1 MSPPKKNRSVFFY
14 RRLTAVVAINVLP
27 LLVLSGLLYS
37 YIISDYK
44 SNLIALMNNQIM
56 LLATTSESALLF
68 DDAEAGERVLS
79 TLELNETIQYTQIY
93 NADNQLFAQYRHPE
107 IINDPVIEHFDK
119 AVEFKNNNIYLNY
132 KIMKNGEYLGLIV
145 MSASTEGL
153 AAQKDHL
160 LLISVLTLLGSFILA
175 SLLNWTLQK
184 RLNTPIRDLISL
196 VHYVTEHKRYHKR
209 LDTDQ
214 NNEFGDIIA
223 WVNTMLDT
231 MELHENERKASSAKI
246 IQASKLATL
255 GEMATSVAHELNQ
268 PLNVI
273 RMAADNCRRKVS
285 TGTADTEYLYG
296 KLCRIEQQT
305 VRAAAIID
313 HMRMFGRKAEED
325 PAPVDPRKVVTNSL
339 NLMGEQL
346 RLAGI
351 ELVTELAE
359 DCPFVLGHTIQLEQ
373 VLLNLLT
380 NARDAIVQREGEAK
394 ITLRVFFDDEGVQIC
409 TEDTGGGI
417 PEEILP
423 RIFEPFFTTKEMG
436 KGTGLGLSVG
446 YGIIRDMNG
455 TIVVE
460 NIDNGARFKI
470 LLPSVRR
477 IGKTKRHFS

>member
-1 MSPPKKNRSVFFY
+1 M
-14 RRLTAVVAINVLP
+14 VAINVVP

-37 YIISDYK
+37 HIISDYK
-44 SNLIALMNNQIM
+44 SNLIALMNNQII

-68 DDAEAGERVLS
+68 DDAEAGKRVLS

-93 NADNQLFAQYRHPE
+93 NADNQLFAQCRHPE
-107 IINDPVIEHFDK
+107 IINDTVVEHFGES
-119 AVEFKNNNIYLNY
+119 VEFKNNNIYLNY
-132 KIMKNGEYLGLIV
+132 KIMKKGEYLGLIV

-160 LLISVLTLLGSFILA
+160 LLISVLTLLGSLILA
-175 SLLNWTLQK
+175 SILNWTLQK

-209 LDTDQ
+209 LATDQ
-214 NNEFGDIIA
+214 NNEFGDLIA
-223 WVNTMLDT
+223 GVNTMLNT
-231 MELHENERKASSAKI
+231 IELQENERKASSAQI

-273 RMAADNCRRKVS
+273 RMAAGNSRRKVS
-285 TGTADTEYLYG
+285 TGTADTEYLYD
-296 KLCRIEQQT
+296 KLSRIEQQT
-305 VRAAAIID
+305 ARAAAIID

-325 PAPVDPRKVVTNSL
+325 PAPIDPREVVTNTL
-339 NLMGEQL
+339 DLIGEQL
-346 RLAGI
+346 KLAGI

-359 DCPFVLGHTIQLEQ
+359 DCPCVLGHTIQLEQ

-380 NARDAIVQREGEAK
+380 NARDVIVQREGEAK
-394 ITLRVFFDDEGVQIC
+394 ITLRVFFDDEGVQISA
-409 TEDTGGGI
+409 EDTGGGI

-436 KGTGLGLSVG
+436 KGTGLGLSVA
-446 YGIIRDMNG
+446 YGIIRGMNG
-455 TIVVE
+455 TIVAE
-460 NIDNGARFKI
+460 NIDNGARLKI
-470 LLPSVRR
+470 LLAAECSDYR
-477 IGKTKRHFS
+477 